1 MAPKTKDRNSCCGY
15 GAPPARYADAKSQPL
30 GLVSWDIEKLGPG
43 WPALNTWHHM
53 APSNSYLSHH
63 GGVGSL
69 ALCGERRSRL
79 KWGQV
84 STCPHHR
91 HSHHASSTQKQHAS
105 VGWAALVE
113 SQQRQQQIAIFLKS
127 TFIYMGWHIY
137 ESDSPQICHVQ
148 RQHTSTHLNTPQ
160 HNVKHCET
168 LWNADGT
175 SAPKP
180 NQRWDIPSWD
190 GQVAFPKQPG
200 PQVTNSWTSH
210 GRHGNSRM
218 ARWYCCVMM
227 CNDV

>member
-1 MAPKTKDRNSCCGY
+1 
-15 GAPPARYADAKSQPL
+15 
-30 GLVSWDIEKLGPG
+30 
-43 WPALNTWHHM
+43 M

-63 GGVGSL
+63 GVNGVGSL

-113 SQQRQQQIAIFLKS
+113 SQQRQQRTAKFTIINFHVCM
-127 TFIYMGWHIY
+127 YVGWHIY
-137 ESDSPQICHVQ
+137 ESDSPQICHV
-148 RQHTSTHLNTPQ
+148 HPCAASTHLNTMW
-160 HNVKHCET
+160 NIVK
-168 LWNADGT
+168 
-175 SAPKP
+175 
-180 NQRWDIPSWD
+180 RWD

-218 ARWYCCVMM
+218 ASSLILL
-227 CNDV
+227 CNVV